1 MTPVQV
7 AAVDCLSVRQSEY
20 FDARNNSR
28 NSFQID
34 KKALEL
40 CAGGKDSYQAPFA
53 LEVHNFIVAS
63 SAFVFSDINNF
74 ALRRVLVGAP
84 IRCERVSLITRCFYA
99 EGSRGA
105 EREQTSSKH
114 TLFPA
119 ISLVTNN
126 CVINFII
133 FHISDTA
140 KAPQ

>member
-7 AAVDCLSVRQSEY
+7 AAVNCLSVRRSESL
-20 FDARNNSR
+20 DARNNSR

-74 ALRRVLVGAP
+74 APCFGWSPDKVRKSVADNALLLR
-84 IRCERVSLITRCFYA
+84 
-99 EGSRGA
+99 
-105 EREQTSSKH
+105 
-114 TLFPA
+114 
-119 ISLVTNN
+119 
-126 CVINFII
+126 
-133 FHISDTA
+133 
-140 KAPQ
+140 